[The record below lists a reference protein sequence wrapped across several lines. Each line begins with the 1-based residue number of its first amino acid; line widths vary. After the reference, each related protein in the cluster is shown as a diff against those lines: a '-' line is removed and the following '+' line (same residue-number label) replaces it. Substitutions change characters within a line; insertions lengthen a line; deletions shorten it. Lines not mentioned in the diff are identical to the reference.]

1 MLIFLA
7 AILVVLDQLT
17 KAWSARTFGPG
28 ESMPL
33 GLGFSFTYVENTG
46 AAFGLFRGVSFDLF
60 GYRVDG
66 VILLGILSAVVSV
79 VLLVYLLGRGRQLP
93 FLGRFSLSLILAGA
107 VGNLIDR
114 FAHHFVIDFIHF
126 RVGWFDFPVFNV
138 ADICVVVGALL
149 LFVWGFLPERQPER
163 RTVSSQE

>member
-1 MLIFLA
+1 MLFILA
-7 AILVVLDQLT
+7 ALLVAVDQLT
-17 KAWSARTFGPG
+17 KAWSARSFAPG
-28 ESMPL
+28 ESQPL

-60 GYRVDG
+60 GFQVDG
-66 VILLGILSAVVSV
+66 VILLGILSAAVSLG
-79 VLLVYLLGRGRQLP
+79 LLAYMLGRGRQLP
-93 FLGRFSLSLILAGA
+93 FLGRFSLALILAGA

-138 ADICVVVGALL
+138 ADMCVVIGAIL
-149 LFVWGFLPERQPER
+149 LFIWGFLPERQPNR
-163 RTVSSQE
+163 QPAPSQE

>member
-17 KAWSARTFGPG
+17 KAWSARTSVPA
-28 ESMPL
+28 SRCRWA
-33 GLGFSFTYVENTG
+33 GFSFTYVENTG
-46 AAFGLFRGVSFDLF
+46 AAPACSGSQLRSV

-66 VILLGILSAVVSV
+66 VILRAYCQRSLLS
-79 VLLVYLLGRGRQLP
+79 LLVYLLGRGRQLP

-126 RVGWFDFPVFNV
+126 RVDWFDFPVFNV